1 MEKSTGRSIRLGI
14 MVIVGIAVFTIAAY
28 LIGQKRDMF
37 NRTFTLKAVFNNVN
51 GLQLGNN
58 VRFAGINV
66 GSVTDIM
73 IENDS
78 TIEVTLRIKE
88 KIRPYIKKNAYAAI
102 GTDGLMGNML
112 VNISPGQGNAAI
124 VANNDV
130 LAAYSR
136 IKTDDILKTLNV
148 TNENAAMLTANLL
161 EMTQSVMHG
170 NGVISFLMYD
180 TLFSKKLDESIR
192 NLAATTQKTNQLMI
206 SAQKITQQIENGQG
220 LAGWILNDTLSQK
233 EFAGTLME
241 LNKAAIDINTSAA
254 KLRVTIDQLKEGQ
267 GTLPAL
273 LNDTTMKSNLVQ
285 TLENLNQGT
294 RKFDQNMEALK
305 HSFLT
310 RSYFKKQQRD
320 SLKKTKR

>member
-14 MVIVGIAVFTIAAY
+14 MVIIGITVFTIAAY

-37 NRTFTLKAVFNNVN
+37 NKTFTLKAVFNNVN
-51 GLQLGNN
+51 GLQHGNN

-66 GSVTDIM
+66 GSVTSIV

-88 KIRPYIKKNAYAAI
+88 KVRPYIKKNAFVAI

-112 VNISPGQGNAAI
+112 VNISPGQGNAA
-124 VANNDV
+124 VVNDNDV
-130 LAAYSR
+130 LEAYSR

-148 TNENAAMLTANLL
+148 TNENAALLTANLL

-170 NGVISFLMYD
+170 NGVISYLMYD

-192 NLAATTQKTNQLMI
+192 NLASTTQKTNQLMK
-206 SAQKITQQIENGQG
+206 SAQEIAQQISDGKG

-233 EFAGTLME
+233 EFAGTLSE
-241 LNKAAIDINTSAA
+241 LNKAASDINSSAA
-254 KLRVTIDQLKEGQ
+254 KLRITIDQLKEGE

-273 LNDTTMKSNLVQ
+273 LSDTTMKSNLTQ

-294 RKFDQNMEALK
+294 KKFNQNMEALK

-310 RSYFKKQQRD
+310 RGYFKKQKRD
-320 SLKKTKR
+320 SLKNAKR